1 MARQLTPMTA
11 ICFIA
16 VVAGSAA
23 LADDGG
29 LTMSS
34 VAVTTQQITA
44 QNIRQVTPGTDRRR
58 PKIGLALSGGGARGA
73 AHVGVIKVLEELQ
86 VPIDYIAG
94 TSMGAI
100 VGGLYASGM
109 SVAELETT
117 MATLDWADAFR
128 DQIEREERSFRRKR
142 DDDLYLVKQ
151 AAGFNAGKIS
161 LPTGIIA
168 GQKVDLLLRSLTLRV
183 SDVGDFDDLTFPFR
197 AVAADIVTGEAVV
210 LESGDLAMAMRASM
224 NIPAIFAL
232 TEIDGRLLV
241 DGGVA
246 NNLPIDVVRQMG
258 ADVVIAVDISTPL
271 QEREELDSVLAIT
284 EQLTGIL
291 SRRNTEAQIETLS
304 DDDLLILPDLGDI
317 TTQAF
322 ERAAEAIPIGVEA
335 ARQHSSELQRL
346 ALTTEQYDEYLASHH
361 RRVADLPVIDFVR
374 IENNSRLG
382 DEVLTAGLNIP
393 IGQPLDVQALE
404 EDIGKIY
411 GWQLFQN
418 IRYEIV
424 EDGGETGLVLR
435 VDERSWG
442 PNYLQFGISIADSFD
457 GDNFFNLGIA
467 YTRTG
472 MNALGGE
479 LRMGVQIGQEPFLVG
494 EFYQPLGAR
503 SRYFIHPQVRF
514 RRRNVNV
521 FDAGNILSE
530 LRVSESGLELAAGRN
545 LGTWGEVR
553 LGLRR
558 FTGEVE
564 VRVGDPTQADVDFDV
579 GEFFIRLSDDKMDN
593 VRFPR
598 DGHVVVVEG
607 LVSRDGLGADAEFE
621 QVMFSSL
628 LARPIGKGS
637 VLLHLNYNT
646 TLDSDAPVQS
656 LFRIGGMLN
665 LSGFA
670 LDELAGQHSAL
681 LALGYLRKV
690 NDSDFLPLYVGGT
703 LELGNVWQNK
713 SDIST
718 SNAITAGSIFVGS
731 DTILGPIYLAYGLAE
746 GGVDSLYLFVGKL
759 F

>member
-1 MARQLTPMTA
+1 MAKQFTLMTA
-11 ICFIA
+11 IYLIA
-16 VVAGSAA
+16 MVAGSAA
-23 LADDGG
+23 LANNGE
-29 LTMSS
+29 LTMSPF
-34 VAVTTQQITA
+34 AATTQQITA
-44 QNIRQVTPGTDRRR
+44 QNVGQVNPSSDRRR
-58 PKIGLALSGGGARGA
+58 AKIGLALSGGGARGA

-86 VPIDYIAG
+86 VPIDFIAG

-109 SVAELETT
+109 STAELETT

-128 DQIEREERSFRRKR
+128 DQIERRERSFRRKR

-151 AAGFNAGKIS
+151 QAGFNDGKIT

-168 GQKVDLLLRSLTLRV
+168 GQKVDLLLKSLTLPV
-183 SDVGDFDDLTFPFR
+183 TDISDFDELTFPFR
-197 AVAADIVTGEAVV
+197 AVATDIVTGRAVV
-210 LESGDLAMAMRASM
+210 LDSGDLAMAMRASLS
-224 NIPAIFAL
+224 IPAFFAPVD
-232 TEIDGRLLV
+232 IDGSFLV

-258 ADVVIAVDISTPL
+258 ADVIIAVDISTPL
-271 QEREELDSVLAIT
+271 QEREELKSVLDIT

-291 SRRNTEAQIETLS
+291 TRRNTEEQIETLTE
-304 DDDLLILPDLGDI
+304 DDLLILPDLGDI
-317 TTQAF
+317 ATADF
-322 ERAAEAIPIGVEA
+322 ERAPEAIPIGVEA
-335 ARQHSSELQRL
+335 ARQHGSKLQRL
-346 ALTTEQYDEYLASHH
+346 ALPAEQYDEYLASHP
-361 RRVADLPVIDFVR
+361 RRKADPPVIDFVR

-382 DEVLTAGLNIP
+382 DKVLTAGLNVP
-393 IGQPLDVQALE
+393 TGEPLDVKALE

-418 IRYEIV
+418 VRYEIV
-424 EDGGETGLVLR
+424 EDGGETGLVVN
-435 VDERSWG
+435 VDERPWG
-442 PNYLQFGISIADSFD
+442 PNYLQFGLSIANSFD
-457 GDNFFNLGIA
+457 GDNFFNLGVA

-479 LRMGVQIGQEPFLVG
+479 LRMGGQTGQEPFLIG

-503 SRYFIHPQVRF
+503 SRYFIHPRIEFQ
-514 RRRNVNV
+514 RRNVNV

-530 LRVSESGLELAAGRN
+530 LRISESGMELAAGRN

-558 FTGEVE
+558 STGDVE
-564 VRVGDPTQADVDFDV
+564 VRVGDPTQSDVEFDV

-598 DGHVVVVEG
+598 RGHVVVVEG
-607 LVSRDGLGADAEFE
+607 LVSRDGLGADTEFE

-637 VLLHLNYNT
+637 VLLGLDYNT

-670 LDELAGQHSAL
+670 QDELAGQHSAL
-681 LALGYLRKV
+681 FKAGYLRKLGE
-690 NDSDFLPLYVGGT
+690 SDFFPLYVGGT
-703 LELGNVWQNK
+703 LELGNVWQDK
-713 SDIST
+713 SDISA
-718 SNAITAGSIFVGS
+718 SNAITAGSIFVGA
-731 DTILGPIYLAYGLAE
+731 DTLIGPIYLAYGRAE
-746 GGVDSLYLFVGKL
+746 RGVDSLYLFVGKL

>member
-1 MARQLTPMTA
+1 MPRQLTPMTA
-11 ICFIA
+11 IYLIA
-16 VVAGSAA
+16 MVAGSAA

-44 QNIRQVTPGTDRRR
+44 QNIRQLNPGTERRR
-58 PKIGLALSGGGARGA
+58 PRVGLALSGGGARGA
-73 AHVGVIKVLEELQ
+73 AHVGIIKVLEELQ
-86 VPIDYIAG
+86 VPIDFIAG

-109 SVAELETT
+109 STAELETT

-128 DQIEREERSFRRKR
+128 DQIERRERSFRRKR
-142 DDDLYLVKQ
+142 DDDLYLIKQ
-151 AAGFNAGKIS
+151 QAGFNDGKIT

-168 GQKVDLLLRSLTLRV
+168 GQKVDLLLKSLTLPV
-183 SDVGDFDDLTFPFR
+183 SDVSDFDELTFPFR
-197 AVAADIVTGEAVV
+197 AVATDIVTGHAVV
-210 LESGDLAMAMRASM
+210 LDSGDLAMAMRASLS
-224 NIPAIFAL
+224 IPAFFAPVD
-232 TEIDGRLLV
+232 IDGSFLV

-258 ADVVIAVDISTPL
+258 ADVIIAVDISTPL
-271 QEREELDSVLAIT
+271 QKREELKSVLNIT

-291 SRRNTEAQIETLS
+291 TRRNTEEQIETLTK
-304 DDDLLILPDLGDI
+304 DDLLILPDLGDI
-317 TTQAF
+317 ATADF
-322 ERAAEAIPIGVEA
+322 ERAPEAIPIGVEA
-335 ARQHSSELQRL
+335 ARQHSGELQRL
-346 ALTTEQYDEYLASHH
+346 ALPAEQYDEYRASH
-361 RRVADLPVIDFVR
+361 RRRKADPPVIDFVR

-382 DEVLTAGLNIP
+382 DKVLTAGLNVP
-393 IGQPLDVQALE
+393 TGQPLDVKALE

-418 IRYEIV
+418 VRYEIV
-424 EDGGETGLVLR
+424 EDGGETGLVLH
-435 VDERSWG
+435 VDERPWG
-442 PNYLQFGISIADSFD
+442 PNYLQFGLSIANSFD

-479 LRMGVQIGQEPFLVG
+479 LRMGVQTGQEPFLVG

-503 SRYFIHPQVRF
+503 SRYFIHPQIKFQRQ
-514 RRRNVNV
+514 NVNV
-521 FDAGNILSE
+521 FDAGNIISE
-530 LRVSESGLELAAGRN
+530 LRVTESGLQLAAGRN

-558 FTGEVE
+558 LTGDVE
-564 VRVGDPTQADVDFDV
+564 VRVGDPTQADVEFDV
-579 GEFFIRLSDDKMDN
+579 GEFFIRLSDDKIDN

-598 DGHVVVVEG
+598 HGHALVLEG

-637 VLLHLNYNT
+637 VLLGLNYNT

-670 LDELAGQHSAL
+670 QDELAGQHSAL
-681 LALGYLRKV
+681 LGVGYLRKLGE
-690 NDSDFLPLYVGGT
+690 SGLLPLYVGGT

-718 SNAITAGSIFVGS
+718 SNAITAGSIFVGA
-731 DTILGPIYLAYGLAE
+731 DTLIGPLYLGYGRAE
-746 GGVDSLYLFVGKL
+746 GGVDSVYLFVGKL